1 MRYHIVVPS
10 KNFSKSYDESSLRY
24 VVKCLLLRGLTGG
37 DDIYVYKRD
46 RLDGMYSPWC
56 IPSMLQDV
64 L

>member
-1 MRYHIVVPS
+1 MVPS

-37 DDIYVYKRD
+37 DDIYVYKQEC
-46 RLDGMYSPWC
+46 LDSMYSPC
-56 IPSMLQDV
+56 RIPSILQDV